1 MLSGGGV
8 GSSVAGGTARGSAPV
23 SSSSLTGAMERYPLR
38 RHSCLDERRIVGAF
52 AEGVAQPVDRSME
65 PVFEVDEG
73 VRGPEMLAEQLA
85 GDELARSLEQEDKQV
100 EGLPA

>member
-8 GSSVAGGTARGSAPV
+8 GSSVAGGTRPPRFCASLELLAHRRDEAIPLARNG
-23 SSSSLTGAMERYPLR
+23 
-38 RHSCLDERRIVGAF
+38 LDERRIVGAF

-85 GDELARSLEQEDKQV
+85 GDELAGRSSRKMSRSK
-100 EGLPA
+100 GLPA